1 MDSLHPFE
9 SAHGSRVDGQ
19 RRCALHLA
27 RRGHPRLPSRG
38 RSGALLA
45 LYLRV
50 RLCPNRRLLRG
61 RAPHQRPVAAAGA
74 NLARRVRAGVE
85 HLRLLRQLSLSA

>member
-1 MDSLHPFE
+1 MDSLHAID

-27 RRGHPRLPSRG
+27 HDGHPRLPPHG

-45 LYLRV
+45 LYFRV
-50 RLCPNRRLLRG
+50 WVCPNRRLLRG
-61 RAPHQRPVAAAGA
+61 GTPHQRPVAAAGA
-74 NLARRVRAGVE
+74 HLALRVRAGVE
-85 HLRLLRQLSLSA
+85 HLRLLRQLPLPA